1 MKKLMLLF
9 GAVAILLAACSN
21 DPENLESQNKV
32 ESAKEGD
39 TISLHDDDDKGGT
52 YIVTAKN
59 LKLVDANMPKTTI
72 VVSEDIGDA
81 DFTLENCVFKSLEVR
96 GGGSNSVHITGGK
109 IIEKV
114 IAKKENVRIV
124 LEAGANIADL
134 RVEANCT
141 LDADDNKNNAV
152 ASVSISKAVTKL
164 KIGTGTSDKNIA
176 ISITKIQFDTTAGTD
191 FKIVVTDPKIVEKT
205 VFSSDMS
212 DKVVDS
218 DEKKIPVQTATDN
231 EYIKLPLKIQ
241 EKGLRFPADTD
252 GWSDRIT
259 VESKEDGEVFLI
271 KNTNP
276 ISENVFN
283 IGANINMPY
292 DGKKGKGYI
301 IQFDL
306 KANEECYVNA
316 LVEDRF
322 FSFEHPA
329 IYCDLSKNWKT
340 FELHTGIL
348 YEDWS
353 EYTNLVISMGNASE
367 VEIGNLKI
375 KEDENPSLPTNVYYS
390 TIEYVNTIE
399 VTSGK
404 NFVEFTSNS
413 PKRDSTSSDPQTGI
427 NILFGV
433 LEAGNLYKVTFDVT
447 SDAPGNFMN
456 VWGHA
461 VDDAYD
467 TAGNANLSFVENKK
481 KTVTLY
487 IPCYAIPYN
496 VIDQNGNKI
505 GDGKRE
511 KSIGTI
517 WFSCFDDK
525 EHTIKVENIAYEVV
539 ERETIET
546 IKKETNRSFYVAGNV
561 TDNGINGKAN
571 YEWTWY
577 RDPKN
582 PDDDIILMPGYG
594 FYFEYMMSDEDGWD
608 SKKTTIT
615 GFRYSAD
622 TSITNEIDH
631 EGNNKL
637 YYENKQ
643 SYPVSLHFALDDEY
657 RVTLKTED
665 ATERLKEVQES
676 AWYYFEFDPS
686 ESIWTNFREDRH
698 NIDFTISYNDGEN
711 NSYCVW
717 FTDAQDVI
725 YRDGWTYKYNE
736 GGYWNH
742 YEVSDSNRPDKP
754 EYNPING
761 KLRIYFY
768 SDTLKLGKVPTL
780 IPALKPKTPY
790 MYGWDRAAEEENR
803 DMNKYTGG
811 WPMTKVVE

>member
-21 DPENLESQNKV
+21 DPENLESQNKI
-32 ESAKEGD
+32 ESAKDKD
-39 TISLHDDDDKGGT
+39 TISLRDDEDKGGT

-59 LKLVDANMPKTTI
+59 LTLVGANMPKTTI
-72 VVSEDIGDA
+72 VVSEEIGDA

-134 RVEANCT
+134 CVEANCT
-141 LDADDNKNNAV
+141 LDADDDTKNTV
-152 ASVSISKAVTKL
+152 ASISISKTVTEL
-164 KIGTGTSDKNIA
+164 KIGTGTLDKNIA
-176 ISITKIQFDTTAGTD
+176 ISITTIKFDTGAGSGEDSD
-191 FKIVVTDPKIVEKT
+191 FKIVVPDSKILEKIGN
-205 VFSSDMS
+205 SSEIK
-212 DKVVDS
+212 DKVEIKPDYEVD
-218 DEKKIPVQTATDN
+218 DD

-252 GWSDRIT
+252 GWSDGIT

-271 KNTNP
+271 KNANP

-292 DGKKGKGYI
+292 DGKKGKAYS

-306 KANEECYVNA
+306 KAVAKCYVDVA
-316 LVEDRF
+316 VEDRF
-322 FSFEHPA
+322 FTFTKPTTWCS
-329 IYCDLSKNWKT
+329 LSTEWKT

-353 EYTNLVISMGNASE
+353 EFTMLTIAMGNASE
-367 VEIGNLKI
+367 VEIRNLKI
-375 KEDENPSLPTNVYYS
+375 KEDTNLCLPTSAYYS
-390 TIEYVNTIE
+390 DTKFVNSIK
-399 VTSGK
+399 VRSGE
-404 NFVEFTSNS
+404 NCVEFIAN
-413 PKRDSTSSDPQTGI
+413 PPLRVGNESDPVQGLDI
-427 NILFGV
+427 IFGV

-447 SDAPGNFMN
+447 PDDTGSFMN

-461 VDDAYD
+461 VADDYD
-467 TAGNANLSFVENKK
+467 TAGNANLSFVKNEK

-487 IPCYAIPYN
+487 IPCYALPYD
-496 VIDQNGNKI
+496 VIDQDGNTI
-505 GDGKRE
+505 ESGKRE
-511 KSIGTI
+511 KSIGNI
-517 WFSCFDDK
+517 WFSCFDGK
-525 EHTIKVENIAYEVV
+525 EHTIKVENINYSVV
-539 ERETIET
+539 EDIEA
-546 IKKETNRSFYVAGNV
+546 IKQQDNLFFYVSGNV

-594 FYFEYMMSDEDGWD
+594 FYFEYMMSDEDGWG
-608 SKKTTIT
+608 SETTTIT

-637 YYENKQ
+637 YYENKN
-643 SYPVSLHFALDDEY
+643 SYPVDLHFGLDDEY
-657 RVTLKTED
+657 RVTLKTES
-665 ATERLKEVQES
+665 ATERLENVQES

-686 ESIWTNFREDRH
+686 ESIWTNFRKDRH

-754 EYNPING
+754 EYEPTNG

-768 SDTLKLGKVPTL
+768 SETSKLGEIPSL
-780 IPALKPKTPY
+780 IPSLKPKTPY
-790 MYGWDRAAEEENR
+790 MYGYDQIAEKNVR
-803 DMNKYTGG
+803 DGG
-811 WPMTKVVE
+811 WPMTKVE

>member
-32 ESAKEGD
+32 ESAKNGD
-39 TISLHDDDDKGGT
+39 TISLRDDDDKGGT

-59 LKLVDANMPKTTI
+59 LTLVGANMPKTAI

-81 DFTLENCVFKSLEVR
+81 DFRLENCVFKSLEVR

-141 LDADDNKNNAV
+141 LDADDDTKNTV
-152 ASVSISKAVTKL
+152 ASISISKTVKEF
-164 KIGTGTSDKNIA
+164 KIGAGNATTGTDKSIA
-176 ISITKIQFDTTAGTD
+176 ITITKIQFDTTAGTD
-191 FKIVVTDPKIVEKT
+191 FKIIVTDPKIVEKT

-218 DEKKIPVQTATDN
+218 DEKKIPIQTATDN

-252 GWSDRIT
+252 GWSDGIT
-259 VESKEDGEVFLI
+259 VKPKDDGEVLLI
-271 KNTNP
+271 ENANP

-316 LVEDRF
+316 QVEDRF
-322 FSFEHPA
+322 FYFEYPA

-353 EYTNLVISMGNASE
+353 EYTNLIITMGNASE
-367 VEIGNLKI
+367 VEIRNLRI
-375 KEDENPSLPTNVYYS
+375 KEDTNLCLPTSAYYS
-390 TIEYVNTIE
+390 DTEFVNRIE
-399 VTSGK
+399 VNSGE
-404 NFVEFTSNS
+404 NCVEFIAN
-413 PKRDSTSSDPQTGI
+413 PPLRVGNESDPVQGLDI
-427 NILFGV
+427 IFGV

-447 SDAPGNFMN
+447 PDDTGSFMN

-461 VDDAYD
+461 VADDYD
-467 TAGNANLSFVENKK
+467 TAGNANLSFVKNEK

-487 IPCYAIPYN
+487 IPCYAIPYD
-496 VIDQNGNKI
+496 VIDKNGKKI
-505 GDGKRE
+505 GSGKRE
-511 KSIGTI
+511 KSIGNI
-517 WFSCFDDK
+517 WFSCFDGK
-525 EHTIKVENIAYEVV
+525 EHTIKVENINYSVV
-539 ERETIET
+539 ENIET
-546 IKKETNRSFYVAGNV
+546 IKQQDNLFFYVSGNV
-561 TDNGINGKAN
+561 TDNGINGEAN

-594 FYFEYMMSDEDGWD
+594 FYFEYMMSDEDGWG
-608 SKKTTIT
+608 SEITTIT

-643 SYPVSLHFALDDEY
+643 GYPVALHFWLDEQY
-657 RVTLKTED
+657 RVTLKTEK
-665 ATERLKEVQES
+665 ATERLNEVQES

-686 ESIWTNFREDRH
+686 ESIWTNFREDRSEIWF
-698 NIDFTISYNDGEN
+698 NIEYNDNENNAYGFTFPDDTNVIYKDGWKYNPIEGEN
-711 NSYCVW
+711 WSHYDISNS
-717 FTDAQDVI
+717 
-725 YRDGWTYKYNE
+725 N
-736 GGYWNH
+736 
-742 YEVSDSNRPDKP
+742 SLDKP
-754 EYNPING
+754 EYESING

-768 SDTLKLGKVPTL
+768 SETSKLGEGL

-790 MYGWDRAAEEENR
+790 MYVWDGVAKENI
-803 DMNKYTGG
+803 NQSGG
-811 WPMTKVVE
+811 WPMIKVE

>member
-9 GAVAILLAACSN
+9 GAVAILFAACSN

-32 ESAKEGD
+32 ESAKDGD
-39 TISLHDDDDKGGT
+39 TISLRDDDDKGGT

-59 LKLVDANMPKTTI
+59 LTLVDANMPKTTI
-72 VVSEDIGDA
+72 VVGEEIGDA

-96 GGGSNSVHITGGK
+96 GGGSNSVHIKGGEIK
-109 IIEKV
+109 NV

-141 LDADDNKNNAV
+141 LDADDNQNNTV
-152 ASVSISKAVTKL
+152 ASVSIFKAVKKF
-164 KIGTGTSDKNIA
+164 KIGADVSDKGIA
-176 ISITKIQFDTTAGTD
+176 ISITNIQFDTTAGTD

-218 DEKKIPVQTATDN
+218 DEKKIPVQTVTDD

-252 GWSDRIT
+252 GWSDGIT
-259 VESKEDGEVFLI
+259 VTPSEDEEVLLI
-271 KNTNP
+271 ENANP

-316 LVEDRF
+316 QVEDRF
-322 FSFEHPA
+322 FYFEYPA

-353 EYTNLVISMGNASE
+353 EYTNLIITMGNASE
-367 VEIGNLKI
+367 VEIRNLKI

-390 TIEYVNTIE
+390 TTEYIDSIE

-404 NFVEFTSNS
+404 DYVVF
-413 PKRDSTSSDPQTGI
+413 RSTPPLRTATESDPLTGV

-433 LEAGNLYKVTFDVT
+433 LETGKLYKVTFEVT
-447 SDAPGNFMN
+447 PDATGSFMN

-461 VDDAYD
+461 VADAYD
-467 TAGNANLSFVENKK
+467 TAGNAHLSFESGKK
-481 KTVTLY
+481 KKITLY
-487 IPCYAIPYN
+487 IPCYAIPYD
-496 VIDQNGNKI
+496 VIDKNGKKI
-505 GDGKRE
+505 GSGKRE
-511 KSIGTI
+511 KSIANI
-517 WFSCFDDK
+517 WFSCFDGK
-525 EHTIKVENIAYEVV
+525 EHTIKVENINYSVV
-539 ERETIET
+539 ENIET
-546 IKKETNRSFYVAGNV
+546 IKQQDNLFFYVSGNV
-561 TDNGINGKAN
+561 TDNGINGEAN

-582 PDDDIILMPGYG
+582 PDDDIILMPDYG
-594 FYFEYMMSDEDGWD
+594 FYFEYMMSDTKGWD
-608 SKKTTIT
+608 SEETTIT

-643 SYPVSLHFALDDEY
+643 SYPVALHFGLDEQY
-657 RVTLKTED
+657 RVTLKTEK
-665 ATERLKEVQES
+665 ATERLNEVQES

-698 NIDFTISYNDGEN
+698 NINFTISYNDGKN
-711 NSYCVW
+711 NAYCVW
-717 FTDAQDVI
+717 FTDDQNAI
-725 YRDGWTYKYNE
+725 YKDGWEYKSNE
-736 GGYWNH
+736 WGAWNN
-742 YEVSDSNRPDKP
+742 YEIFDSERDDKP
-754 EYNPING
+754 EYEPTNG

-768 SDTLKLGKVPTL
+768 SETSKLDEVSSL

-790 MYGWDRAAEEENR
+790 MYGYDQIAEK
-803 DMNKYTGG
+803 DMHNGG
-811 WPMTKVVE
+811 WPMTKVEL

>member
-9 GAVAILLAACSN
+9 GAAAILLAACSN

-32 ESAKEGD
+32 ESAKNGD
-39 TISLHDDDDKGGT
+39 TISLRDDDDKGGT

-59 LKLVDANMPKTTI
+59 LTLVGANMPKTTI
-72 VVSEDIGDA
+72 VVSEEIGDA
-81 DFTLENCVFKSLEVR
+81 DFRLENCVFKSLEVR
-96 GGGSNSVHITGGK
+96 GGGSNSVHIKGGK

-124 LEAGANIADL
+124 LEAGANIADF

-152 ASVSISKAVTKL
+152 ASVSISKAVKEF
-164 KIGTGTSDKNIA
+164 KIGAGNATTGTDKSIA
-176 ISITKIQFDTTAGTD
+176 ITITKIQFDTTAGTD

-218 DEKKIPVQTATDN
+218 DEKKIPVQTVTDD
-231 EYIKLPLKIQ
+231 EYIKLPLNIQ

-252 GWSDRIT
+252 GWSDGIT
-259 VESKEDGEVFLI
+259 VKSKDDGEVLLI
-271 KNTNP
+271 KNANP

-316 LVEDRF
+316 QVEDRF
-322 FSFEHPA
+322 FYFEYPA

-353 EYTNLVISMGNASE
+353 EYTNLIITMGNASE
-367 VEIGNLKI
+367 VEIRNLKI

-390 TIEYVNTIE
+390 TTKYIDSIE

-404 NFVEFTSNS
+404 DSVEFTSNP
-413 PKRDSTSSDPQTGI
+413 PKRDSTSSDPQTGV

-433 LEAGNLYKVTFDVT
+433 LETGNLYKVTFDVT
-447 SDAPGNFMN
+447 VTFNATGNFMN

-461 VDDAYD
+461 VADAYD
-467 TAGNANLSFVENKK
+467 TAGNANLSFVENEK

-487 IPCYAIPYN
+487 IPCYAIPYD
-496 VIDQNGNKI
+496 VIDKNGNTI
-505 GDGKRE
+505 ESGKRE
-511 KSIGTI
+511 KSIGNI
-517 WFSCFDDK
+517 WFSCFDGN
-525 EHTIKVENIAYEVV
+525 EHTIKVENIKYSVV
-539 ERETIET
+539 ENIET
-546 IKKETNRSFYVAGNV
+546 IKQQDNLFFYVSGNV
-561 TDNGINGKAN
+561 TDNGINGEAN

-594 FYFEYMMSDEDGWD
+594 FYFEYMMSDEDGWG
-608 SKKTTIT
+608 SETTTIT

-643 SYPVSLHFALDDEY
+643 SYPVALHFGLDEQY
-657 RVTLKTED
+657 RVTLKTEK
-665 ATERLKEVQES
+665 ATERLNEVQES

-698 NIDFTISYNDGEN
+698 NINFTISYNDGKN
-711 NSYCVW
+711 NAYCVW
-717 FTDAQDVI
+717 FTDDQNAI
-725 YRDGWTYKYNE
+725 YKDGWEYKSNE
-736 GGYWNH
+736 WGAWNN
-742 YEVSDSNRPDKP
+742 YEIFDSERDDKP
-754 EYNPING
+754 EYEPTNG

-768 SDTLKLGKVPTL
+768 SETSKLDEVSTL

-790 MYGWDRAAEEENR
+790 MYGYDQIAEK
-803 DMNKYTGG
+803 DMHNGG
-811 WPMTKVVE
+811 WPMIKVVE

>member
-32 ESAKEGD
+32 ESAKDGD
-39 TISLHDDDDKGGT
+39 TISLRDDDDKGGT

-59 LKLVDANMPKTTI
+59 LTLVGANMPKTTI
-72 VVSEDIGDA
+72 VVSEEIGDA

-152 ASVSISKAVTKL
+152 ASVSISKAVKEF
-164 KIGTGTSDKNIA
+164 KIGAGNATTGTDKSIA
-176 ISITKIQFDTTAGTD
+176 ITITKIQFDTTAGTD
-191 FKIVVTDPKIVEKT
+191 FKIIVTDPKIVEKT

-218 DEKKIPVQTATDN
+218 GEKKIPVQAVTDD
-231 EYIKLPLKIQ
+231 EYIKLPLKRL
-241 EKGLRFPADTD
+241 EKGIHLPADTE
-252 GWSDRIT
+252 GWSNGIT
-259 VESKEDGEVFLI
+259 VESKDDGEVLLI
-271 KNTNP
+271 QNENLV
-276 ISENVFN
+276 SDNVFN

-316 LVEDRF
+316 QVEDRF
-322 FSFEHPA
+322 FYFEYPA

-353 EYTNLVISMGNASE
+353 EYTNLIITMGNASE
-367 VEIGNLKI
+367 VEIRNLKI
-375 KEDENPSLPTNVYYS
+375 KEDENPCLPTNVYYS
-390 TIEYVNTIE
+390 TTKYIDSIE

-404 NFVEFTSNS
+404 DYVVFTST
-413 PKRDSTSSDPQTGI
+413 PPLRTATESDPLTGV

-433 LEAGNLYKVTFDVT
+433 LEAGNLYKVTFEVT
-447 SDAPGNFMN
+447 PDATGNFMN

-461 VDDAYD
+461 VADAYD
-467 TAGNANLSFVENKK
+467 TAGNAHLLFEKDTK
-481 KTVTLY
+481 KTITLY
-487 IPCYAIPYN
+487 IPCYAIPYA
-496 VIDQNGNKI
+496 VIDKNGNTI
-505 GDGKRE
+505 ESGKRE
-511 KSIGTI
+511 KSIGNI
-517 WFSCFDDK
+517 WFSCFDGE
-525 EHTIKVENIAYEVV
+525 EHTIKVENIKYSVV
-539 ERETIET
+539 EDIEA
-546 IKKETNRSFYVAGNV
+546 IKQQDNLFFYVSGNV
-561 TDNGINGKAN
+561 TDNGINGEAN
-571 YEWTWY
+571 YEWTSY

-594 FYFEYMMSDEDGWD
+594 FYFEYMMSDTKGWD
-608 SKKTTIT
+608 SEETTIT

-643 SYPVSLHFALDDEY
+643 SDPVALHFGLDDEY
-657 RVTLKTED
+657 RVTINTEK

-698 NIDFTISYNDGEN
+698 NINFTISYNDGKN
-711 NSYCVW
+711 NAYCVW
-717 FTDAQDVI
+717 FTDDQNAI
-725 YRDGWTYKYNE
+725 YKDGWEYKSNE
-736 GGYWNH
+736 WGAWNN
-742 YEVSDSNRPDKP
+742 YEIFDSERDDKP
-754 EYNPING
+754 EYEPTNG

-768 SDTLKLGKVPTL
+768 SETSKLDEVSTL

-790 MYGWDRAAEEENR
+790 MYGYDQIAEK
-803 DMNKYTGG
+803 DMHNGG
-811 WPMTKVVE
+811 WPMIKVVE

>member
-32 ESAKEGD
+32 ESAKNGD
-39 TISLHDDDDKGGT
+39 TISLRDDDDKGGT

-59 LKLVDANMPKTTI
+59 LTLVGANMPKTAI
-72 VVSEDIGDA
+72 VVSEEIGDA

-141 LDADDNKNNAV
+141 LDADDNQNNTV
-152 ASVSISKAVTKL
+152 ASVSISKAVKEF
-164 KIGTGTSDKNIA
+164 KIGAGNATTGTDKSIA
-176 ISITKIQFDTTAGTD
+176 ITITKIQFDTTAGTD

-212 DKVVDS
+212 DKVVGS
-218 DEKKIPVQTATDN
+218 DEKKIPVQTVTDD

-252 GWSDRIT
+252 GWSDGIT

-271 KNTNP
+271 KNANP
-276 ISENVFN
+276 ISENVRDV
-283 IGANINMPY
+283 GTNINMPFQ
-292 DGKKGKGYI
+292 GEKGKAYS

-306 KANEECYVNA
+306 KAVAKCYVDVA
-316 LVEDRF
+316 VEDRF
-322 FSFEHPA
+322 FTFTKPTTWCS
-329 IYCDLSKNWKT
+329 LSTEWKT

-353 EYTNLVISMGNASE
+353 EFIMLTIAMGNASE
-367 VEIGNLKI
+367 VEIRNLKI

-390 TIEYVNTIE
+390 TTEYIDSIE

-404 NFVEFTSNS
+404 
-413 PKRDSTSSDPQTGI
+413 DSVVFRSTPPLRTATESDPLTGV

-433 LEAGNLYKVTFDVT
+433 LETGKLYKVTFEVT
-447 SDAPGNFMN
+447 PDATGSFMN

-461 VDDAYD
+461 VADAYD
-467 TAGNANLSFVENKK
+467 TAGNAHLSFESGKK
-481 KTVTLY
+481 KKITLY
-487 IPCYAIPYN
+487 IPCYAIPYD
-496 VIDQNGNKI
+496 VIDKNGKKI
-505 GDGKRE
+505 GSGKRE
-511 KSIGTI
+511 KSIANI
-517 WFSCFDDK
+517 WFSCFDGK
-525 EHTIKVENIAYEVV
+525 EHTIKVENINYSVV
-539 ERETIET
+539 ENIET
-546 IKKETNRSFYVAGNV
+546 IKQQDNLFFYVSGNV
-561 TDNGINGKAN
+561 TDNGINGEAN

-582 PDDDIILMPGYG
+582 PDDDIILMPDYG
-594 FYFEYMMSDEDGWD
+594 FYFEYMMSDTKGWD
-608 SKKTTIT
+608 SEETTIT

-643 SYPVSLHFALDDEY
+643 SYPVALHFGLDEQY
-657 RVTLKTED
+657 RVTLKTEK
-665 ATERLKEVQES
+665 ATERLNEVQES

-698 NIDFTISYNDGEN
+698 NINFTISYNDGKN
-711 NSYCVW
+711 NAYCVW
-717 FTDAQDVI
+717 FTDDQNAI
-725 YRDGWTYKYNE
+725 YKDGWEYKSNE
-736 GGYWNH
+736 WGAWNN
-742 YEVSDSNRPDKP
+742 YEIFDSERDDKP
-754 EYNPING
+754 EYEPTNG

-768 SDTLKLGKVPTL
+768 SETSKLDEVSSL

-790 MYGWDRAAEEENR
+790 MYGYDQIAEK
-803 DMNKYTGG
+803 DMHNGG
-811 WPMTKVVE
+811 WPMIKVVE

>member
-21 DPENLESQNKV
+21 DPENLESQNKI
-32 ESAKEGD
+32 ESAKDGD
-39 TISLHDDDDKGGT
+39 TISLRDDDDKGGT

-59 LKLVDANMPKTTI
+59 LTLVGANMPKTTI
-72 VVSEDIGDA
+72 VVSEEIGDA

-141 LDADDNKNNAV
+141 LDADANEKNAV
-152 ASVSISKAVTKL
+152 ASISISEVVKEF
-164 KIGTGTSDKNIA
+164 KIGAENATTGTDKSIA
-176 ISITKIQFDTTAGTD
+176 ITITKIQFDTTAGTD

-212 DKVVDS
+212 DKVVGS

-252 GWSDRIT
+252 GWSDGIT

-271 KNTNP
+271 KNANP
-276 ISENVFN
+276 ISKNVFN

-306 KANEECYVNA
+306 KADADCYVDVW
-316 LVEDRF
+316 LEDRF
-322 FSFEHPA
+322 FIFENPA
-329 IYCDLSKNWKT
+329 IYCHLSKNWKT
-340 FELHTGIL
+340 FELHTGKL

-353 EYTNLVISMGNASE
+353 EYTTLTIFMGNASK
-367 VEIGNLKI
+367 VEIKNLKI

-390 TIEYVNTIE
+390 TTEYIDSIE

-404 NFVEFTSNS
+404 DYVVFTST
-413 PKRDSTSSDPQTGI
+413 PPLRTATESDPLTGV

-433 LEAGNLYKVTFDVT
+433 LDTGKLYKVTFDVT
-447 SDAPGNFMN
+447 PDATGSFMN

-461 VDDAYD
+461 VADAYD
-467 TAGNANLSFVENKK
+467 TAGNAHLSFESGKK
-481 KTVTLY
+481 KKITLY
-487 IPCYAIPYN
+487 IPCYAIPYD
-496 VIDQNGNKI
+496 VIDKNGKKI
-505 GDGKRE
+505 GSGKRE
-511 KSIGTI
+511 KSIANI
-517 WFSCFDDK
+517 WFSCFDGK
-525 EHTIKVENIAYEVV
+525 EHTIKVENINYSVV
-539 ERETIET
+539 EDIEA
-546 IKKETNRSFYVAGNV
+546 IKQQDNLFFYVSGNV

-594 FYFEYMMSDEDGWD
+594 FYFEYMMSDEDGWG
-608 SKKTTIT
+608 SETTTIT

-637 YYENKQ
+637 YYKNKQ
-643 SYPVSLHFALDDEY
+643 SYPVALHFALDDEY
-657 RVTLKTED
+657 RVTLETEN
-665 ATERLKEVQES
+665 AKERLENVQES

-754 EYNPING
+754 EYNPTNG

-768 SDTLKLGKVPTL
+768 SETSKLGEIPSL
-780 IPALKPKTPY
+780 IPSLKPKTPY
-790 MYGWDRAAEEENR
+790 MYGYDQIAEKNVR
-803 DMNKYTGG
+803 DGG

>member
-32 ESAKEGD
+32 ESAKDGD
-39 TISLHDDDDKGGT
+39 TISLRDDDDKGGT

-59 LKLVDANMPKTTI
+59 LTLVGANMPKTAI
-72 VVSEDIGDA
+72 VVSEEIGDA
-81 DFTLENCVFKSLEVR
+81 DFTLEDCVFKSLEVR

-134 RVEANCT
+134 CVEANCT
-141 LDADDNKNNAV
+141 LDADDNQNNTV
-152 ASVSISKAVTKL
+152 ASISISKTVTEL

-176 ISITKIQFDTTAGTD
+176 ISITNIQFDTTAGTD
-191 FKIVVTDPKIVEKT
+191 FKIVVTDPKIVEKIGN
-205 VFSSDMS
+205 SSEIK
-212 DKVVDS
+212 DKVEIKPDYEVD
-218 DEKKIPVQTATDN
+218 DDRYA
-231 EYIKLPLKIQ
+231 KLPLKRL

-252 GWSDRIT
+252 GWSDGIT
-259 VESKEDGEVFLI
+259 VTSSEDGEVLLI
-271 KNTNP
+271 KNANP

-316 LVEDRF
+316 QVEDRF
-322 FSFEHPA
+322 FYFEYPA

-353 EYTNLVISMGNASE
+353 EYTNLIITMGNASE
-367 VEIGNLKI
+367 VEITNLKI

-390 TIEYVNTIE
+390 TTEYVNTIE

-404 NFVEFTSNS
+404 DCVVFTST
-413 PKRDSTSSDPQTGI
+413 PPLRTATESDPLTGV

-433 LEAGNLYKVTFDVT
+433 LETGKLYKVTFEVT
-447 SDAPGNFMN
+447 PDATGSFMN

-461 VDDAYD
+461 VADAYD
-467 TAGNANLSFVENKK
+467 TAGNAHLSFESGKK
-481 KTVTLY
+481 KKITLY
-487 IPCYAIPYN
+487 IPCYAIPYD
-496 VIDQNGNKI
+496 VIDQDGNKI

-511 KSIGTI
+511 KSIANI
-517 WFSCFDDK
+517 WFSCFDGE
-525 EHTIKVENIAYEVV
+525 EHTIKVENINYSVV
-539 ERETIET
+539 EDIEA
-546 IKKETNRSFYVAGNV
+546 IKQQDNLFFYVSGNV
-561 TDNGINGKAN
+561 TDNGKSSATGEKT

-594 FYFEYMMSDEDGWD
+594 FYFEYMMSDEDGWG
-608 SKKTTIT
+608 SETTTIT

-637 YYENKQ
+637 YYENKN
-643 SYPVSLHFALDDEY
+643 SYPVDLHFGLDGEY

-665 ATERLKEVQES
+665 ATERLENVQES

-686 ESIWTNFREDRH
+686 ESIWTNFEKYRSR
-698 NIDFTISYNDGEN
+698 ISFTISYKDGEN
-711 NSYCVW
+711 NAYCIY
-717 FTDAQDVI
+717 FKDGQNVI
-725 YRDGWTYKYNE
+725 YKDGWEYKSKEWE
-736 GGYWNH
+736 GWNN
-742 YEVSDSNRPDKP
+742 YEIFDSERDDKP
-754 EYNPING
+754 EYEPANG

-768 SDTLKLGKVPTL
+768 SDTSKLGEGL

-790 MYGWDRAAEEENR
+790 MYSYDEIAEKNMF
-803 DMNKYTGG
+803 DDG
-811 WPMTKVVE
+811 WPMTKVEL

>member
-32 ESAKEGD
+32 ESAKNGD
-39 TISLHDDDDKGGT
+39 TISLRDDDDKGGT

-59 LKLVDANMPKTTI
+59 LTLVGANMPKTTI
-72 VVSEDIGDA
+72 VVSEEIGDA
-81 DFTLENCVFKSLEVR
+81 DFRLENCVFKSLEVR

-152 ASVSISKAVTKL
+152 ASVSISEAVKEF
-164 KIGTGTSDKNIA
+164 KIGAGNASTGTDKSIA
-176 ISITKIQFDTTAGTD
+176 ITITKIQFDTTAGTD
-191 FKIVVTDPKIVEKT
+191 FKIIVTDPKIVEKT

-218 DEKKIPVQTATDN
+218 DEKKLPIQTATDN

-252 GWSDRIT
+252 GWSDGIT
-259 VESKEDGEVFLI
+259 VKSKEDGEVFLI
-271 KNTNP
+271 KNANP

-316 LVEDRF
+316 QVEDRF
-322 FSFEHPA
+322 FYFEYPA

-353 EYTNLVISMGNASE
+353 EYTNLIITMGNASE
-367 VEIGNLKI
+367 VEIRNLKI

-390 TIEYVNTIE
+390 TTEYIDSIE

-404 NFVEFTSNS
+404 DSVVFTST
-413 PKRDSTSSDPQTGI
+413 PPLRTATESDPLTGV

-447 SDAPGNFMN
+447 VTFNATGNFMN

-461 VDDAYD
+461 VADAYD
-467 TAGNANLSFVENKK
+467 TAGNANLSFVENEK

-487 IPCYAIPYN
+487 IPCYAIPYD
-496 VIDQNGNKI
+496 VIDKNGNTI
-505 GDGKRE
+505 ESGKRE

-517 WFSCFDDK
+517 WFSCFDGK
-525 EHTIKVENIAYEVV
+525 EHTIKVENINYSVV
-539 ERETIET
+539 KNIET
-546 IKKETNRSFYVAGNV
+546 IKQQDKLFFYVAGNV
-561 TDNGINGKAN
+561 TDNGKSSATGEKT
-571 YEWTWY
+571 YEWTSY

-582 PDDDIILMPGYG
+582 SDDDIILMPGYG
-594 FYFEYMMSDEDGWD
+594 FYFEYMMSDEDGWG
-608 SKKTTIT
+608 SETTTIT

-622 TSITNEIDH
+622 TSITSERDH

-637 YYENKQ
+637 YYENKN
-643 SYPVSLHFALDDEY
+643 SYPVDLHFGLDDEY
-657 RVTLKTED
+657 RVTLKTE
-665 ATERLKEVQES
+665 RLENVQES

-686 ESIWTNFREDRH
+686 ESIWTNFGEYRSR
-698 NIDFTISYNDGEN
+698 ISFTISYNDGKN
-711 NSYCVW
+711 NAYCVY
-717 FTDAQDVI
+717 FEDDQNVI
-725 YRDGWTYKYNE
+725 YKDGWEYKSNE
-736 GGYWNH
+736 WGAWNN
-742 YEVSDSNRPDKP
+742 YEIFDSERDDKP
-754 EYNPING
+754 KYESTNG

-768 SDTLKLGKVPTL
+768 SETSKLGGGL

-790 MYGWDRAAEEENR
+790 MYSYDEIAEKNVR
-803 DMNKYTGG
+803 DGG

>member
-32 ESAKEGD
+32 ESAKDGD
-39 TISLHDDDDKGGT
+39 TISLRDDDDKGGT
-52 YIVTAKN
+52 YIVTAKD
-59 LKLVDANMPKTTI
+59 LTLVDANMPKTTI
-72 VVSEDIGDA
+72 VVSEEIGDA

-141 LDADDNKNNAV
+141 LDADDNQNNTV
-152 ASVSISKAVTKL
+152 SSVSISKEVKEF
-164 KIGTGTSDKNIA
+164 KIGAGNATTGTDKSIA
-176 ISITKIQFDTTAGTD
+176 ITITKIQFDTTAGTD
-191 FKIVVTDPKIVEKT
+191 FKIIVTDPKIVEKT

-218 DEKKIPVQTATDN
+218 DKKKIPVQTVTDD

-252 GWSDRIT
+252 GWSDGIT
-259 VESKEDGEVFLI
+259 VTPSEDGEVLLI
-271 KNTNP
+271 KNANL

-329 IYCDLSKNWKT
+329 IYCKLSQQWNP

-353 EYTNLVISMGNASE
+353 EYTNLIITMGNASE
-367 VEIGNLKI
+367 VEIRNLKI

-390 TIEYVNTIE
+390 TTEYVNTIK

-404 NFVEFTSNS
+404 NSVEFTSNP

-433 LEAGNLYKVTFDVT
+433 LEAGKLYKVTFDVT

-467 TAGNANLSFVENKK
+467 TAGNANLSFVKNKK

-487 IPCYAIPYN
+487 MPCYAIPYD
-496 VIDQNGNKI
+496 VIDKNGNKI

-511 KSIGTI
+511 KSIANI
-517 WFSCFDDK
+517 WFSCFDGE
-525 EHTIKVENIAYEVV
+525 EHAIRVENINYSVV
-539 ERETIET
+539 EDIEA
-546 IKKETNRSFYVAGNV
+546 IKQQDKLFFYVAGNV

-577 RDPKN
+577 RDPN
-582 PDDDIILMPGYG
+582 NADDDIILMPGYG
-594 FYFEYMMSDEDGWD
+594 FYFEYMMSDEDGWG
-608 SKKTTIT
+608 SKTTTIT

-622 TSITNEIDH
+622 TSITTEIDH

-637 YYENKQ
+637 YYENTQ
-643 SYPVSLHFALDDEY
+643 RDPVALHFGLDDEY
-657 RVTLKTED
+657 RVTLKTEN
-665 ATERLKEVQES
+665 ASKRLENVQES

-686 ESIWTNFREDRH
+686 ESIWTNFEKYRSR
-698 NIDFTISYNDGEN
+698 ISFTISYKDGEN
-711 NSYCVW
+711 NAYCIY
-717 FTDAQDVI
+717 FKDGQNVI
-725 YRDGWTYKYNE
+725 YKDGWEYKSKEWE
-736 GGYWNH
+736 GWNN
-742 YEVSDSNRPDKP
+742 YEIFDSERDDKP
-754 EYNPING
+754 EYEPANG

-768 SDTLKLGKVPTL
+768 SDTSKLGEGL

-790 MYGWDRAAEEENR
+790 MYSYDEIAEKNMFDDGR
-803 DMNKYTGG
+803 
-811 WPMTKVVE
+811 PMTKVEL